1 MIEGIYRLLGKAL
14 AVIGALIL
22 FFPIFILIYWFGENP
37 GGYIPQL
44 FDFAILAG
52 FAILGII
59 TAYSGLKIYG
69 RFRETGPF
77 LAKDGEPIH
86 SGKIWKKGT
95 ESGLFLTSCGRVVST
110 NQESRET
117 GHVGYRI
124 VPAKQATCSDCT
136 LSEGKAVLDSVAHS
150 RDGM

>member
-1 MIEGIYRLLGKAL
+1 MIQGVYRLFGTAL
-14 AVIGALIL
+14 AVIGAFIL
-22 FFPIFILIYWFGENP
+22 FFPIFILIYWFGENL

-44 FDFAILAG
+44 FDFTILAG

-69 RFRETGPF
+69 RFREIGPF

-95 ESGLFLTSCGRVVST
+95 ESGLFLTSCGFMVSI
-110 NQESRET
+110 NQESKET

-124 VPAKQATCSDCT
+124 VPAKQATCSDCI
-136 LSEGKAVLDSVAHS
+136 LREGKAILDSVAHS
-150 RDGM
+150 KDGC